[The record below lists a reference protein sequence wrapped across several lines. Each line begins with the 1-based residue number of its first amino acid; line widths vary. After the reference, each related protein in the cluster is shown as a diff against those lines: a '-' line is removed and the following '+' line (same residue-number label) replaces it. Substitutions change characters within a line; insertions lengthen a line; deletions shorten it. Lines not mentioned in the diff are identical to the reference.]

1 MLNIS
6 SLSLQVVELPMLHPK
21 KFVRLGIDP
30 PRGVLFYSPPGTGKT
45 LIAKAVANR
54 TDACFIRVVGTELI
68 RRYIGQG
75 PKIVRQIFRVVF
87 FSENATILYFL
98 SALSLLCFVA

>member
-6 SLSLQVVELPMLHPK
+6 SLSLQVVELPMLHPE

-30 PRGVLFYSPPGTGKT
+30 PRGVLFYGPPGTGKT

-87 FSENATILYFL
+87 FSKNATILYFL

>member
-30 PRGVLFYSPPGTGKT
+30 PRGVLFYGPPGTGKT

-98 SALSLLCFVA
+98 SALSLLFFVA

>member
-6 SLSLQVVELPMLHPK
+6 SLSLQVVELPMLHPE

-30 PRGVLFYSPPGTGKT
+30 PRGVLFYGPPGTGKT

-54 TDACFIRVVGTELI
+54 TDACFIRVVGTELV

-98 SALSLLCFVA
+98 SALSLLFFVA